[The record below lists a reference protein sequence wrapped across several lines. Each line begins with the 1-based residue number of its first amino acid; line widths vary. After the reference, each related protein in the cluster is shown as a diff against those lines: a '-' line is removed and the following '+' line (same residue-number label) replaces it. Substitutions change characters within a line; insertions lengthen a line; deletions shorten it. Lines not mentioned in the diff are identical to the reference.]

1 MSIPQTYRAV
11 RYDQHGGPEVLRVEE
26 LPTPEPGAG
35 EVLVEVR
42 AAGINPGEL
51 AILGGAFG
59 GDLPS
64 GSGSDLAGVVV
75 AVGEGVSLEVGDE
88 VLGWSW
94 NRDSQASHVVV
105 PAEQLIT
112 KPAGL
117 DWERAGALY
126 VVGATAYAAIR
137 AIQVSPGETV
147 AVSAAAGGV
156 GSLVVQMLRN
166 HGVRVIGIASE
177 ANRGWL
183 ESKGVTWVGYGGG
196 LADRLNEAAGVK
208 GIDAFIDTFG
218 PEYLKLAVEMGIA
231 PERIET
237 IISFEAASEYG
248 TKAEGSMTAS
258 TQDVLKEVAEQ
269 VADGDLEVVIAA
281 TFPLEKAAE
290 AFTRLAERHTRG
302 KIVLIP

>member
-1 MSIPQTYRAV
+1 MSLPQTYRAV
-11 RYDQHGGPEVLRVEE
+11 RFDQYGGPELLHVEE

-51 AILGGAFG
+51 PIIGGAFG

-64 GSGSDLAGVVV
+64 GVGSDLAGVVV
-75 AVGEGVSLEVGDE
+75 ALGEGVSLELGDE

-105 PAEQLIT
+105 PVNQLVH

-126 VVGATAYAAIR
+126 VAGATAYAAIR
-137 AIQVSPGETV
+137 AIQVSTGETV

-166 HGVRVIGIASE
+166 HGVRVLGIASE

-183 ESKGVTWVGYGGG
+183 QSKGVTWVGYGGG
-196 LADRLNEAAGVK
+196 LADRLREAAGVE
-208 GIDAFIDTFG
+208 GIDAFIDLFG

-281 TFPLEKAAE
+281 RYPLEKVTE
-290 AFTRLAERHTRG
+290 AFTQLAERHTRG
-302 KIVLIP
+302 KIVLVP